1 MKHDSNGH
9 IERSSQKVAAIL
21 SRYRA
26 SGLGLARFAQE
37 EGIPTGRLH
46 YWLYQ
51 KHRAGGR
58 WRSAKEVE
66 LVSAPV
72 FQEVKLAGC
81 LPPSAGWAVEISLP
95 NGVVSRFNP
104 TTSPAWIGTVVQALQ
119 RPC

>member
-9 IERSSQKVAAIL
+9 IEPSSQEVAAIL

-26 SGLGLARFAQE
+26 SGLGLTRFAQE
-37 EGIPTGRLH
+37 EGIPAGRLH

-51 KHRAGGR
+51 KHRPGGR
-58 WRSAKEVE
+58 RGSTNGVE
-66 LVSAPV
+66 LVSAPM
-72 FQEVKLAGC
+72 FQEVKLAAC

-104 TTSPAWIGTVVQALQ
+104 TTSPAWIGTVVRALQ